1 MVHIDCLCRGRE
13 GRGGYHVW
21 MDGWMDGKGEEKI
34 FFSLSSRFI
43 LTASF
48 APIKRCLEIFYII
61 AERKRQGAVSLYL
74 AWSVSSSPC
83 QAEVA
88 KHSARAAVRR
98 NRYMYR
104 YRGRYRGPWRTE
116 RRQTGRDFSDLD
128 CSLLLER
135 HARFPSR
142 VGTYLRTGGGWLV
155 DGID

>member
-1 MVHIDCLCRGRE
+1 M
-13 GRGGYHVW
+13 Y
-21 MDGWMDGKGEEKI
+21 GWMDGKGEEI
-34 FFSLSSRFI
+34 HVFFSLSSRFI

-104 YRGRYRGPWRTE
+104 YRGPWRTE
-116 RRQTGRDFSDLD
+116 RRQTAPVAIFRTLTARCLNATHDFLLGSALTCELEADGWSMGLID
-128 CSLLLER
+128 SISLHYSQIVLISTIKTT
-135 HARFPSR
+135 HK
-142 VGTYLRTGGGWLV
+142 
-155 DGID
+155 